1 MKKFIYI
8 NIDGREKEELSYEVA
23 DFTSIAA
30 PSSPVITTPAGTL
43 DPSLIPATILP
54 KSSKLMIERV
64 AGEDIVFGE
73 IVTSSDNFG
82 EVILADA
89 NTNAKSATV
98 LGVATQTKNAT
109 ETIEILVLGVFYDP
123 AYSAFPVNSQLFLDL
138 DGAITN
144 DRPTSP
150 SRKYLTNIGKS
161 LGGGE
166 VLINPANPIQ
176 LGV

>member
-1 MKKFIYI
+1 
-8 NIDGREKEELSYEVA
+8 
-23 DFTSIAA
+23 
-30 PSSPVITTPAGTL
+30 
-43 DPSLIPATILP
+43 
-54 KSSKLMIERV
+54 V
-64 AGEDIVFGE
+64 AGEDIIYGE

-82 EVILADA
+82 EVVLADA
-89 NTNAKSATV
+89 NTTAKAATV

-109 ETIEILVLGVFYDP
+109 ETIEILVLGVFVDA
-123 AYSAFPVNSQLFLDL
+123 AYSAFPVNAQLFLDL
-138 DGAITN
+138 DGAITD
-144 DRPTSP
+144 DRPISP